1 MGSPPIEHVWETYIC
16 RGNRSLRG
24 VAMRAFRT
32 SSVGLF
38 WRPLTTNNSVVGA
51 VAWVATVWLGM
62 QPALAAAPSLLELVH
77 DGKQFEG
84 RLEAKGH
91 DACWLM
97 GRDGQLWAFELSRV
111 ESVRTIADHF
121 HEFSSAELRDQ
132 LRRQLPK
139 HFHIEGTGHF
149 LICAEQNN
157 RKIGEI
163 CEETYR
169 TFRRYFSVR
178 GFKISEPEFPLVVI
192 VFPDRD
198 AFVQYCRKDKL
209 EPPAGMLGY
218 YMRLTNR
225 IALFD
230 QGDSGLAAATTN
242 LPTSAGSQSLASLF
256 DRHDS
261 DRALLPAG
269 DQPGGRATMPVR
281 FDAIVEGD
289 LHSTIVHETTHQ
301 VAFNT
306 GLHSRIAQTPKW
318 VIEGL
323 ATMFEAPGIRD
334 GVKSS
339 PSMTRINRNRYL
351 WFENYLKSRR
361 RPHSL
366 KDFVGT
372 DDLYASSTLDAY
384 AEGWALTFFL
394 AETRHGSY
402 GRYLKSLVARNPL
415 LVYTEDERMAD
426 FRKAFGNLKSLEA
439 EYVRFYENLR

>member
-1 MGSPPIEHVWETYIC
+1 
-16 RGNRSLRG
+16 
-24 VAMRAFRT
+24 MRAFR
-32 SSVGLF
+32 SSSGRSRLRAFSEISWIVRAVLCA
-38 WRPLTTNNSVVGA
+38 GA
-51 VAWVATVWLGM
+51 VWLGP
-62 QPALAAAPSLLELVH
+62 QVAVAATPSLLELTQN
-77 DGKQFEG
+77 GKQFEG
-84 RLEAKGH
+84 RLEAKSH

-97 GRDGQLWAFELSRV
+97 GRDGQLWPFEISHV
-111 ESVRTIADHF
+111 ESVRTIAEHF

-139 HFHIEGTGHF
+139 HFRIEGTGHF

-157 RKIGEI
+157 RRIGEV
-163 CEETYR
+163 CEDTYR

-198 AFVQYCRKDKL
+198 AFVRYCRKDKI

-230 QGDSGLAAATTN
+230 QDDAGLAAARPVRPET
-242 LPTSAGSQSLASLF
+242 LASVF
-256 DRHDS
+256 DHRDDS
-261 DRALLPAG
+261 RTLLPS
-269 DQPGGRATMPVR
+269 GGRPGSARVSTPVR
-281 FDAIVEGD
+281 FDATVEGD

-306 GLHSRIAQTPKW
+306 GLHSRIGQTPKW

-323 ATMFEAPGIRD
+323 ATMFEAPGIHD
-334 GVKSS
+334 SKSAAA
-339 PSMTRINRNRYL
+339 MTRINRSRYL

-366 KDFVGT
+366 KDFVAT
-372 DDLYASSTLDAY
+372 DDLYASATLDAY

-415 LVYTEDERMAD
+415 LVYADDERVAD

-439 EYVRFYENLR
+439 EYVRFFENLK